1 MVIAHSKFSLGL
13 PTPQGE
19 SRIWERAE
27 NGVYACILYVLSGKS
42 VREQARETEVYIS
55 QNPPSDVQ
63 SLFELLSTITTR
75 NDEHGILSAVMGVL
89 IEGDSLSV
97 AAINGGVFLIRGTKR
112 GTLLAPKPELQ
123 VIQGTVRTDD
133 VLVLYSGTVEKQIQ
147 LLLTKGFA
155 FDQVQTLAQAFER
168 TIRRMDNSEMMAAG
182 FIYNSGET
190 EEAVEEAAEQAAVV
204 GPSAIS
210 KLISSLKQIP
220 GIIFKIA
227 RFTTVGLLTLLAR
240 LLRKKPRTET
250 FASADE
256 RPSGAKNML
265 RSLIHPKKT
274 YVGAHISRK
283 QLVLI
288 LLFLFITLCGTV
300 AIVFLNAKNTEIVA
314 QVDQQLAPYQQQL
327 NTLEQQSQQEPAQAY
342 IGIQQLIQDLTV
354 LETTYA
360 QPVSA
365 HKKILETLQSAQTLA
380 QKLLEAQEV
389 DQLPIYDDLRKI
401 SPTFVTSAITTN
413 ATEVVALDEQQQYLI
428 RYSLDTKTGTQ
439 IALDSST
446 RLRNIVGLDSSVLGL
461 GDGIFVMTGEGEASA
476 IDSILESSTDITNSQ
491 LIGSYQDYVY
501 LLNPVGRVIY
511 RYERGPTALRNR
523 TAWIGSSSGVPFSDV
538 TSMVVDGSIWLGTK
552 DGRIIQL
559 RSGKVVQFDIS
570 GLSEPPD
577 STVHLATKVDD
588 PYLYVLEPAK
598 KRVFVVE
605 KETGEVAKQ
614 VQNTSLGSATQI
626 IFDSVAQ
633 APLVVSGSLLYS
645 LPL

>member
-19 SRIWERAE
+19 SRIWERTE
-27 NGVYACILYVLSGKS
+27 NDVYVCILYVLSGKS
-42 VREQARETEVYIS
+42 VREQARATEAYIT

-75 NDEHGILSAVMGVL
+75 NEEQEILSSVMGVL
-89 IEGDSLSV
+89 IDGDSLSV
-97 AAINGGVFLIRGTKR
+97 AAINGGVFLIRGAKR
-112 GTLLAPKPELQ
+112 GALLAPKSELQ

-133 VLVLYSGTVEKQIQ
+133 VLVLYSGTVEKQIK

-168 TIRRMDNSEMMAAG
+168 TIRRMDDSEVMAAG
-182 FIYNSGET
+182 FVYNSGET
-190 EEAVEEAAEQAAVV
+190 EEVVAEAVAR
-204 GPSAIS
+204 GPSVVS
-210 KLISSLKQIP
+210 RLISSLKQIP
-220 GIIFKIA
+220 GIIFKIV
-227 RFTTVGLLTLLAR
+227 RFTTVGLLTLFAR

-250 FASADE
+250 FAADDA
-256 RPSGAKNML
+256 RPNGAKNML
-265 RSLIHPKKT
+265 RSLLHPKKT
-274 YVGAHISRK
+274 YVGVHISRK
-283 QLVLI
+283 QLALFT
-288 LLFLFITLCGTV
+288 LFLLLTLCGTIAV
-300 AIVFLNAKNTEIVA
+300 VFLNAKNAEIVA

-327 NTLEQQSQQEPAQAY
+327 TALEQQSQQEPAQAY
-342 IGIQQLIQDLTV
+342 IGSQQLVQDLSV
-354 LETTYA
+354 LETTYS
-360 QPVSA
+360 QPASA
-365 HKKILETLQSAQTLA
+365 HNKILETLQSAQTLA
-380 QKLLEAQEV
+380 QQLLEAQEV
-389 DQLPIYDDLRKI
+389 EQLPIFDDLRKV

-413 ATEVVALDEQQQYLI
+413 ATEVIALDEQQQYMV
-428 RYSLDTKTGTQ
+428 RYSLETKTGAQ
-439 IALDSST
+439 VALDSSN

-461 GDGIFVMTGEGEASA
+461 GDGIFIITGEGEASV
-476 IDSILESSTDITNSQ
+476 IGPLLESSTDITNSQ
-491 LIGSYQDYVY
+491 LIGSYQDFVY

-559 RSGKVVQFDIS
+559 RSGKVVTFDIT
-570 GLSEPPD
+570 GLSELPD
-577 STVHLATKVDD
+577 STVHLATNVDD
-588 PYLYVLEPAK
+588 PYLYILEPAQ

-605 KETGEVAKQ
+605 KETGELVKQ

-626 IFDSVAQ
+626 VFDSVTK